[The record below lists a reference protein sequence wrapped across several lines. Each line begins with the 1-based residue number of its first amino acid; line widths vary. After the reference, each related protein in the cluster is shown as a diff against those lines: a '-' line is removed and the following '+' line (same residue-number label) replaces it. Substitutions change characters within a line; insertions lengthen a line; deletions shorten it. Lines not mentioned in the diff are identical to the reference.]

1 MPWCVACARFLSPS
15 TVRPDGTCPAC
26 GRPVDPGRARPPGPA
41 PTSSDPAGVPP
52 TPQPGVGRN
61 RVAGTA
67 RSVPYVGGAGADSGR
82 PATEATGRSGEGR
95 HAGDRHGGDLDGEDP
110 DDEEMPPVPWH
121 LKALAG
127 GLLVYLGYRFM
138 QGLEWIWKRL
148 G

>member
-1 MPWCVACARFLSPS
+1 M
-15 TVRPDGTCPAC
+15 
-26 GRPVDPGRARPPGPA
+26 
-41 PTSSDPAGVPP
+41 
-52 TPQPGVGRN
+52 
-61 RVAGTA
+61 
-67 RSVPYVGGAGADSGR
+67 GGAGADSGR
-82 PATEATGRSGEGR
+82 PATEATGGSGEGR
-95 HAGDRHGGDLDGEDP
+95 HAGDRHGGDLDGGDPDGGDP